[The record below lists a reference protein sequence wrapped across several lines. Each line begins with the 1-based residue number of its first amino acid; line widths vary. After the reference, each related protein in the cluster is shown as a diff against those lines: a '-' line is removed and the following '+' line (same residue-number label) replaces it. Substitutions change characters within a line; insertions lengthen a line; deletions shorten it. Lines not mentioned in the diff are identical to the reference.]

1 MAIKRISDIVGNL
14 KEKYDKSKDKSSWR
28 VLQGMDKEYYDTFIS
43 GDKNFYQI
51 KSEEVSPGEMMAVGM
66 RIARMDEELAKIM
79 RTGSPVPF
87 GTVTPQAGKPS
98 IIMAGIQTYSSDS
111 SKLLCKEHLSGK
123 QSELEQKLKCQV
135 DKMMDDPGFRKK
147 YSGHKDRIRRAY
159 I

>member
-1 MAIKRISDIVGNL
+1 MAIKRISDMVGNL

-43 GDKNFYQI
+43 GDKNLYQI
-51 KSEEVSPGEMMAVGM
+51 KSEEVSPGELMAVGM

-87 GTVTPQAGKPS
+87 GTLTPQAGKPS
-98 IIMAGIQTYSSDS
+98 IIMAGVQTYSSDS
-111 SKLLCKEHLSGK
+111 SKLLCKEHLSSK
-123 QSELEQKLKCQV
+123 QSELEQQLKSQV
-135 DKMMDDPGFRKK
+135 NKMMDDPGFRKK
-147 YSGHKDRIRRAY
+147 YRGHKDRIRRAY